1 MLFLKVLTALLGIA
15 FTAFGYFIY
24 FRKKY
29 SLINGFADA
38 YRNGTKIEAYAKR
51 VGLVELVTG
60 IVVLI
65 VAIISFGH
73 ENLPWSS
80 DMSQSKKGV
89 LYIIS

>member
-65 VAIISFGH
+65 IAMLLILLG
-73 ENLPWSS
+73 
-80 DMSQSKKGV
+80 
-89 LYIIS
+89 